1 MLSAQI
7 VVNIFLFIIGSLGIL
22 LNGGN
27 LLLILMCV
35 EMMLLSVDLNF
46 AIFSI
51 YLTDAMGQLFF
62 LFCLTV
68 AAAESAIGLAIL
80 IVYFKL
86 RRKISLVSVNSLRS

>member
-1 MLSAQI
+1 MLHAQI
-7 VVNIFLFIIGSLGIL
+7 IINTFLFLIGSCGIL
-22 LNGGN
+22 INGGN
-27 LLLILMCV
+27 LLQILMCV

-46 AIFSI
+46 AIYSI
-51 YLTDAMGQLFF
+51 YLTDSVGQLFF

-86 RRKISLVSVNSLRS
+86 RRKILLNDLDSLRT